1 MMAGWA
7 LIYAL
12 AQLMWSINAVSN
24 RFLIS
29 FYCDDRP
36 GVVERLSAAVDGA
49 QGNWLD
55 SQLARLGGRFAGVVH
70 VQLPADAGDLLAAR
84 LGELE
89 SEGITATLT
98 TAGDKSTPY
107 SATQTI
113 NLLGP
118 DRPGI
123 VLELTKALHRAG
135 FNVQTL
141 ETTVETAP
149 MSGEALFRAIAKI
162 ELLEGARLDE
172 LEWQLDAMAEAM
184 TLEIDLQS

>member
-1 MMAGWA
+1 M
-7 LIYAL
+7 
-12 AQLMWSINAVSN
+12 SN

-36 GVVERLSAAVDGA
+36 GVVERLSAAVDSA

-70 VQLPADAGDLLAAR
+70 VQLSADGDEILSAR
-84 LGELE
+84 LLELE
-89 SEGITATLT
+89 AEGIKATLT
-98 TAGDKSTPY
+98 TAGQESASY
-107 SATQTI
+107 SAVRTI

-135 FNVQTL
+135 FNVQSL

-172 LEWQLDAMAEAM
+172 LEWQLDALADAM
-184 TLEIDLQS
+184 TLEIDLQH